1 VWAEQFEVERWH
13 HHRRRRHST
22 RALVLRTRRREWRR
36 HARSVNADIIWSTAS
51 GRGSVGGI
59 VTRYNVR
66 GRTGRDVEV
75 WPVNTSGHA
84 AKDLR
89 YRFVWDFPIAIS
101 PHDHNTV
108 YVGSQH
114 VHRTTT
120 GGQNWQV
127 ISPDLTLNDKTKQ
140 GLSGGIWHD
149 NIGVEYGNVVYAIAE
164 SPVTR
169 GLIWAGTND
178 GLVHLTRD
186 GGRTWT
192 NVTRNIPGI
201 IMWGTIG
208 NIEPSSH
215 NAGTAYLTVNGH
227 HESTRDCRRLQALRG
242 WSHGQTNPVFT

>member
-1 VWAEQFEVERWH
+1 MYRVVTDNRVPTPSAATCRTAC
-13 HHRRRRHST
+13 RRAGRVT
-22 RALVLRTRRREWRR
+22 RSRAAVITGAADISRGLWYSVRVGESAAATPDP
-36 HARSVNADIIWSTAS
+36 VNADIIWSTAS
-51 GRGSVGGI
+51 ARGSVGGI

-66 GRTGRDVEV
+66 GRTERDVEV
-75 WPVNTSGHA
+75 WWVNTGGHA

-89 YRFVWDFPIAIS
+89 YRFIWDFPIAIS
-101 PHDHNTV
+101 PHDNNTV

-127 ISPDLTLNDKTKQ
+127 ISPDLMLNDKSKQ

-149 NIGVEYGNVVYAIAE
+149 NIGVEYGNVVYAISE

-201 IMWGTIG
+201 IT
-208 NIEPSSH
+208 
-215 NAGTAYLTVNGH
+215 
-227 HESTRDCRRLQALRG
+227 
-242 WSHGQTNPVFT
+242 